1 MPFKP
6 GQSGNP
12 NGRPRGSLNKF
23 AVKTA
28 QKVAESGMTPIDYLV
43 SVYRDE
49 TVNLRERVLAAR
61 AAAPYVHPK
70 LSNVELDLSSSAEKD
85 AVEMTNAELI
95 AIVAGGRTAARSG

>member
-12 NGRPRGSLNKF
+12 NGRPQGSLNKF

-70 LSNVELDLSSSAEKD
+70 LSNVEMDLSSHGDKD
-85 AVEMTNAELI
+85 AVDMTKAELI
-95 AIVAGGRTAARSG
+95 AIASRGKARP